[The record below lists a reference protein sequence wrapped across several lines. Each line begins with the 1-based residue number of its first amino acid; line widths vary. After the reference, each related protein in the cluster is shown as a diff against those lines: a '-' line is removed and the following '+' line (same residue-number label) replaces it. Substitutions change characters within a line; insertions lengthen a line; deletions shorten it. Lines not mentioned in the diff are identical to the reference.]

1 MGLQLELEKSLTENL
16 EANNIPT
23 SGGRRRRR
31 RGGADDEVEAAVPAA
46 RYALT
51 KVLKS
56 AYDALKP
63 AGSAVTQAGV
73 AAAIIYAADQSF
85 RGGLCDPLAKSLAST
100 MSVVPM
106 AAAYVSSC
114 DNAMTAYNT
123 AVTSAALMVAPLLW
137 SALKTA
143 GSLFVSDEAVE
154 TVATELVE
162 AAKDPGA
169 AAAKAMATREKAKAA
184 APAASTVKAAPIFS
198 MKSKAAMTPTPSP
211 GSYPANRKK
220 AGKRSRKTKVRARKT
235 RRAMPTFV
243 Y

>member
-1 MGLQLELEKSLTENL
+1 MGLQLELEKSLAENL
-16 EANNIPT
+16 EANNLPT
-23 SGGRRRRR
+23 TGGRRRRR

-100 MSVVPM
+100 MAVVPM

-114 DNAMTAYNT
+114 DNAMAAYNA

-137 SALKTA
+137 GALKTA
-143 GSLFVSDEAVE
+143 GSLFVTDEAVE
-154 TVATELVE
+154 TVAAELVE

-169 AAAKAMATREKAKAA
+169 AAAKAMKTREKAKAA
-184 APAASTVKAAPIFS
+184 APAASIFS
-198 MKSKAAMTPTPSP
+198 MKSKEVPSPTPSP
-211 GSYPANRKK
+211 GSFPSSRKR